1 MFITRPIG
9 DKLSTHKA
17 GEGAKIDCD
26 TMDSESFSEFLQNS
40 LSAADFGHLFT
51 NEEEEDEGRNDTY
64 YSQGMYDPPSYPEE
78 GSGVSIARGGRRL
91 NHH

>member
-17 GEGAKIDCD
+17 GEGAKKDCD

-51 NEEEEDEGRNDTY
+51 NEEEEDEQGRNESY
-64 YSQGMYDPPSYPEE
+64 YSQGMYDPSYPEE
-78 GSGVSIARGGRRL
+78 ESGFSIARGGRRF
-91 NHH
+91 N

>member
-51 NEEEEDEGRNDTY
+51 NEEEEDEGRNETY
-64 YSQGMYDPPSYPEE
+64 YSQSMYDPSVGLPR
-78 GSGVSIARGGRRL
+78 IANSDTQL
-91 NHH
+91 AYKD

>member
-17 GEGAKIDCD
+17 GEGAKKDCD

-40 LSAADFGHLFT
+40 SLSAADFGHLFT
-51 NEEEEDEGRNDTY
+51 NEEEEEEDEGRHETY
-64 YSQGMYDPPSYPEE
+64 YSQGMYDPPPPTPTREVVLVLLE
-78 GSGVSIARGGRRL
+78 V
-91 NHH
+91 

>member
-17 GEGAKIDCD
+17 GEGAKKDCD

-51 NEEEEDEGRNDTY
+51 NEEEEDEQGRNESY
-64 YSQGMYDPPSYPEE
+64 YSQGMYDPEE
-78 GSGVSIARGGRRL
+78 GSGDSIARGGRRF
-91 NHH
+91 N

>member
-40 LSAADFGHLFT
+40 LSTADFGHLFT
-51 NEEEEDEGRNDTY
+51 NEEEDEGVNETY
-64 YSQGMYDPPSYPEE
+64 YSQGMYDPSYPEE
-78 GSGVSIARGGRRL
+78 GSGDSIARGGRRL
-91 NHH
+91 NH